1 MISIVVCSVNEHY
14 FLSLQQNIADTIGV
28 PYEIIRID
36 NRNNAYSIC
45 SAYNEGAA
53 KAIFEL
59 ICFAHEDIV
68 FRTQNWG
75 NKVIN
80 IFNEH
85 ARLGLLGIAGTTY
98 KSAVPSGWAE
108 AEERKFINL
117 IQRYKYAPQKE
128 LHLYNNPQNNRYVRT
143 VCVDGVWMCTRK
155 KITDT
160 ISFDQKT
167 FTGFHCYDLDFS
179 LTVHQLYDVAVS
191 FDILIEHFSEG
202 YHDKQWVAE
211 TLKLH
216 EKWQNTLPVSIDRIP
231 VKIQRKEE
239 TATLTGFFYTMLE
252 NRYPATQLLTML
264 AARKQNR
271 FVYKKS
277 IFMLQISVLKN
288 TIRSYLKSFLPG
300 IHTIQ
305 D

>member
-28 PYEIIRID
+28 PYEMIRID
-36 NRNNAYSIC
+36 NRKNTYSIC

-53 KAIFEL
+53 KAKFEL
-59 ICFAHEDIV
+59 VCFAHEDII
-68 FRTQNWG
+68 FRTHNWG
-75 NKVIN
+75 NKVIS

-85 ARLGLLGIAGTTY
+85 TRLGLLGVAGTTY

-108 AEERKFINL
+108 AEERKYINL
-117 IQRYKYAPQKE
+117 IQRYKYAQQSE
-128 LHLYNNPQNNRYVRT
+128 LHVYNNPQNKSYIKT

-155 KITDT
+155 KIIATLP
-160 ISFDQKT
+160 FDQKT

-179 LTVHQLYDVAVS
+179 LSVNQQYDVAVS
-191 FDILIEHFSEG
+191 FEILIEHFSEG
-202 YHDKQWVAE
+202 YHDKQWVAD

-216 EKWQNTLPVSIDRIP
+216 EKWQNALPVSIDRIHAQ
-231 VKIQRKEE
+231 IQRNEE

-252 NRYPATQLLTML
+252 SGYSARQMLTML

-271 FVYKKS
+271 FVSKKS
-277 IFMLQISVLKN
+277 IFILNFTVLKK
-288 TIRSYLKSFLPG
+288 IVKSYLKSHIPDT
-300 IHTIQ
+300 HTI
-305 D
+305 